1 MHIPVLLKEVLKAFE
16 GLSLKT
22 YADLTLGAAGHA
34 FAILEAHPEIEC
46 FIGLDQDPFALS
58 LAKAKLAPFGSKVQ
72 LFHSNFCHIKAII
85 KAQGPHFDGIFADL
99 GVSSMQL
106 DQATRGMSFS
116 KLGPLD
122 MRMDPSDSLTAAEII
137 NRYPEDKLSFIFR
150 EWGEEPAWRKA
161 AKAVVEARKKKRF
174 VTTLDL
180 VEVLLKICIRKPGI
194 HPLTRVFQ
202 GLRIATN
209 KELDVLERLLEES
222 DDLLAEG
229 GRIAIISFHSLEDRL
244 VKQKFRQKSLLK
256 IITKKPLIAEDIEIA
271 LNPRSRSAK
280 MRVAERIL

>member
-1 MHIPVLLKEVLKAFE
+1 E
-16 GLSLKT
+16 GLTLKT
-22 YADLTLGAAGHA
+22 NADLTLGAAGHA
-34 FAILEAHPEIEC
+34 FAVLEAHPEIEC
-46 FIGLDQDPFALS
+46 FIGLDQDESALA
-58 LAKAKLAPFGSKVQ
+58 LAKEKLAPFGSKVQ
-72 LFHSNFCHIKAII
+72 LFHSNFCHIKAIS
-85 KAQGPHFDGIFADL
+85 KAQGLHFDGLLADL

-106 DQATRGMSFS
+106 DQAARGMSFS

-122 MRMDPSDSLTAAEII
+122 MRMDPSDSLTAAEIV
-137 NRYPEDKLSFIFR
+137 NRYPEDKLAFIFR

-180 VEVLLKICIRKPGI
+180 VEVLIKICIRKPGI

-209 KELDVLERLLEES
+209 KELEVLERLLEES
-222 DDLLAEG
+222 DDLLTEG

-256 IITKKPLIAEDIEIA
+256 IITKKPLIAEDNEIA

-280 MRVAERIL
+280 MRIAERIS